1 MSINVTVPDALA
13 ALIKAKVE
21 SGQYAS
27 PDEVLSQAL
36 SLLDERDREESD
48 KLTWLRQA
56 WQEGM
61 ESGEPQGLDMQAFKA
76 EARRRLG

>member
-36 SLLDERDREESD
+36 SLLDERDREEID

-61 ESGEPQGLDMQAFKA
+61 ESGKPQGLDVEAFKA
-76 EARRRLG
+76 DARRRLG